1 MKLIKAIII
10 RDKIIPLNNKNLII
24 IGNNGSGKTYILDNI
39 YSEIK
44 KIVAGTDYIKKNTY
58 YKREKI
64 LDELGIAFN
73 NFSAVLDLDEN
84 EKNRFKDLLNNI
96 EIYKLTKITKH
107 AKRHFWLNDVC
118 TCHGLLPSH
127 SA

>member
-58 YKREKI
+58 
-64 LDELGIAFN
+64 
-73 NFSAVLDLDEN
+73 
-84 EKNRFKDLLNNI
+84 
-96 EIYKLTKITKH
+96 
-107 AKRHFWLNDVC
+107 
-118 TCHGLLPSH
+118 
-127 SA
+127 

>member
-84 EKNRFKDLLNNI
+84 EKIDLK
-96 EIYKLTKITKH
+96 IY
-107 AKRHFWLNDVC
+107 
-118 TCHGLLPSH
+118 
-127 SA
+127 